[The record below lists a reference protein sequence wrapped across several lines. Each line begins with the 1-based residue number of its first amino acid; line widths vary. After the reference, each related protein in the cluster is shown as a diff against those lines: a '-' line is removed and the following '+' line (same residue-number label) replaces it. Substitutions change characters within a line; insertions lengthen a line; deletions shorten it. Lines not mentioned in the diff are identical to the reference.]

1 MKFRISKEKFLEG
14 LQQVQNVVSSRA
26 TLPILSN
33 VLLEVEGK
41 ELRMTTTDLDVVISG
56 KVEADEVEDGGNTTL
71 PVRRLATIVR
81 ELPANDIDI
90 EVSSENAAS

>member
-33 VLLEVEGK
+33 VLLEADGGF
-41 ELRMTTTDLDVVISG
+41 LRMTTTDLDVTKSMG
-56 KVEADEVEDGGNTTL
+56 FFGNYGMNTQSSSAHR
-71 PVRRLATIVR
+71 PVGLERKRN
-81 ELPANDIDI
+81 P
-90 EVSSENAAS
+90 